1 MSTVLVFDFGL
12 KRTGVAVGNTIVGTA
27 STVETLQSVN
37 GKPNWDGISRLIKQW
52 SPAKIVVGMPMQLD
66 GTDTPLTDPI
76 NKFCNQLNGRYNLPV
91 EQANE
96 QFTSIEAGRRLKE
109 VRQAGRKKKVSK
121 EDVDQ
126 LSAVIIF
133 ENWFQSQSP
142 IL

>member
-27 STVETLQSVN
+27 SAVETLQALN
-37 GKPNWDGISRLIKQW
+37 GKPNWPRITKLIEQW
-52 SPAKIVVGMPMQLD
+52 SPTQLVVGMPKQLD

-91 EQANE
+91 DQANE

-133 ENWFQSQSP
+133 ENWYQSQ
-142 IL
+142 

>member
-12 KRTGVAVGNTIVGTA
+12 QRTGVAVGNTIVGTA
-27 STVETLQSVN
+27 SAIETLQSVN
-37 GKPNWDGISRLIKQW
+37 SKPNWQGITKLIDEWK
-52 SPAKIVVGMPMQLD
+52 PAQLVVGMPKQLD
-66 GTDTPLTDPI
+66 GTDTPLNDKI
-76 NKFCNQLNGRYNLPV
+76 IKFCNQLNGRYNLPV
-91 EQANE
+91 AQANE

-133 ENWFQSQSP
+133 ENWFQSQ
-142 IL
+142 

>member
-12 KRTGVAVGNTIVGTA
+12 QRAGVAVGNTIVGTA
-27 STVETLQSVN
+27 SAVETLQSIN
-37 GKPNWDGISRLIKQW
+37 SKPNWQGITKLIDEWKPTQL
-52 SPAKIVVGMPMQLD
+52 VVGMPKQLD
-66 GTDTPLTDPI
+66 GTDTPLNDKI
-76 NKFCNQLNGRYNLPV
+76 IRFCNQLNGRYNLPV
-91 EQANE
+91 AQANE

-133 ENWFQSQSP
+133 ENWFQSQ
-142 IL
+142 

>member
-27 STVETLQSVN
+27 SAVETLQALN
-37 GKPNWDGISRLIKQW
+37 GKPNWPRISKLIEQW
-52 SPAKIVVGMPMQLD
+52 APSQLVVGMPKQLD

-91 EQANE
+91 DQANE

-133 ENWFQSQSP
+133 ENWYQSQ
-142 IL
+142 